1 MRHTMNTV
9 TKFFSSI
16 ETYFFGLLGMLG
28 SFLIPIV
35 PFLALCG
42 LLILADT
49 ITGIRAAIK
58 RGEKPNS
65 RKASRVIDKTL
76 VYGFSILACH
86 GVEVVMKL
94 PDSVTYFA
102 VGAIAFTE
110 LMSVL
115 ENTRV
120 VSGVP
125 IAAVIGGL
133 FSKFQQPQPKE
144 EPEPEQAEP
153 GTEEQ

>member
-1 MRHTMNTV
+1 MKTAM
-9 TKFFSSI
+9 KFFSSL
-16 ETYFFGLLGMLG
+16 ETYLYGLLGMLG
-28 SFLIPIV
+28 AFIMPIV

-42 LLILADT
+42 LLILLDT
-49 ITGIRAAIK
+49 ITGIRAAMR

-65 RKASRVIDKTL
+65 RRAARIIDKTL
-76 VYGFSILACH
+76 VYGSSVLACH
-86 GVEVVMKL
+86 GVEVVLKL

-120 VSGVP
+120 VSGTN
-125 IAAVIGGL
+125 IADVIRGMLPGG
-133 FSKFQQPQPKE
+133 KKVENKDE
-144 EPEPEQAEP
+144 EK
-153 GTEEQ
+153 